1 MSRKKRGVRCPKP
14 RPGYKEVSYWQSSA
28 YNEWLFDVILDEM
41 IQLATSRIEWYG
53 LPATCDER
61 YLEYTLLYEGR
72 ATLAKAPTGTGL
84 RKAGAVYS
92 LKVGGGSA
100 LTMYGIPSQ
109 WRAIGSNGT
118 NFPVNSKTGVIV
130 YDNSSHRPIMDRLV
144 IYARE
149 IADIYRTRQINRL
162 HSKIP
167 WLLKVDQDHVN
178 DAVNLFSNVAGN
190 EPATIVE
197 RSFSEFVS
205 LEAVDLKSP
214 YLGEELDAAERSA
227 WNRVYATL
235 GISNVTAKAERMI
248 EDEVLAQDEP
258 ASLLAL
264 DPLITRRYAAERI
277 NQLFDLEIEPI
288 WRKDYTSR
296 NFDIAHDIEKR
307 MEVLSN
313 VA

>member
-1 MSRKKRGVRCPKP
+1 MARKKRGANCPKP
-14 RPGYKEVSYWQSSA
+14 RPGYRETSYWQSDA
-28 YNEWLFDVILDEM
+28 YNQWLFDIILDEM
-41 IQLATSRIEWYG
+41 IQLATTRIEWHN

-84 RKAGAVYS
+84 RTAGAIYS
-92 LKVGGGSA
+92 LKVGGGAA
-100 LTMYGIPSQ
+100 LTMYGVPSQ

-130 YDNSSHRPIMDRLV
+130 YDNSSHHPIMDRLV

-178 DAVNLFSNVAGN
+178 DAVNLFANVAGN

-197 RSFSEFVS
+197 RNFGEFVT
-205 LEAVDLKSP
+205 LEAVNLGST

-264 DPLITRRYAAERI
+264 DPLVSRRTAAERA
-277 NQLFDLEIEPI
+277 NQLFGLDLLPV
-288 WRKDYTSR
+288 WRRDYTGS
-296 NFDIAHDIEKR
+296 NFNVAHDIEKR